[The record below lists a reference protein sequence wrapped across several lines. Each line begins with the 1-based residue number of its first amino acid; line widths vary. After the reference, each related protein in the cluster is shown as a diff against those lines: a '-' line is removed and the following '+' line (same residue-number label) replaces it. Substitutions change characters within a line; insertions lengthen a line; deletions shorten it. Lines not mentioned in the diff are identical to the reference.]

1 MLLVCSA
8 TVFVAMT
15 DNLVGLIIEARIL
28 LGLMLSVVEAV
39 RSEQDLISTLILSI
53 ASGVASTEHH

>member
-1 MLLVCSA
+1 MLLVCGS

-15 DNLVGLIIEARIL
+15 DDLVGLIVEARML

-39 RSEQDLISTLILSI
+39 RSEQDLISALILSI
-53 ASGVASTEHH
+53 PSGVASTEHH